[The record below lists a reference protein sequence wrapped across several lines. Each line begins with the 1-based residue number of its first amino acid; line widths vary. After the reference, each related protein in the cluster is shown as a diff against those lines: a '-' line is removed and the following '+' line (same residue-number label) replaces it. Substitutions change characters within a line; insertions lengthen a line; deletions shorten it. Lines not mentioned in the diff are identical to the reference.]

1 MGIVQRYRFLINKNW
16 VRDVERRD
24 EISQIRKFRKF
35 ILLCML
41 ELGSTQY
48 YLTDCHIA
56 KFMVPSLRVHIWYK

>member
-16 VRDVERRD
+16 VTDVERRD

-56 KFMVPSLRVHIWYK
+56 